1 MQKTTD
7 DFVLPQ
13 EATTSSYRIGII
25 GCGGI
30 TERRHGPVWS
40 AMKDKA
46 QIVALCDVSPERLS
60 LMGEKLNVAKE
71 HHYTD
76 YQQMLAKEQL
86 DIVDIAT
93 SHGTHEELAGTAAE
107 AGVHVVLEKPI
118 ARTVEEADR
127 MIAVAAKNKVKL
139 GVAHNQLFTP
149 ACRETVRII
158 SEGVIGEPFLIRT
171 EGLGGSHVV
180 GRGQNQH
187 WRITQAGSG
196 GGPLIDNG
204 YHQLYR
210 IRAWMNSPVKRVT
223 ARIGTFFHDIEVED
237 LALLLLEHENGG
249 ITSLQTGW
257 CAPSGAAGMEE
268 IFGRKGSIK
277 FGQSGSTPIAI
288 WTTEKRTWEKP
299 ELETEEPDRLGFP
312 TFLQLYLEAIEKDG
326 PVPVSGEDAREILN
340 IVTSAYESGRTG
352 KTIDLV

>member
-1 MQKTTD
+1 MYK
-7 DFVLPQ
+7 V
-13 EATTSSYRIGII
+13 GII

-46 QIVALCDVSPERLS
+46 KIVALCDISSERLS
-60 LMGEKLNVAKE
+60 LMGATLNVAE
-71 HHYTD
+71 AHHYTD
-76 YQQMLAKEQL
+76 YQQMLAKEEL

-93 SHGTHEELAGTAAE
+93 SHGTHEDLAVAAAQ
-107 AGVHVVLEKPI
+107 AGAHVVLEKPI

-127 MIAVAAKNKVKL
+127 MIAAAAKYKVKL
-139 GVAHNQLFTP
+139 GVAHNQLFSP

-158 SEGVIGEPFLIRT
+158 SAGVIGEPFLIRT
-171 EGLGGSHVV
+171 EGLSSRHVV
-180 GRGQNQH
+180 GRGENQD
-187 WRITQAGSG
+187 WRTTIAGGG

-210 IRAWMNSPVKRVT
+210 IRAWMASPVKRVS
-223 ARIGTFFHDIEVED
+223 AKIGTFVHDIEVED
-237 LALLLLEHENGG
+237 LAMLLLEHENGG
-249 ITSLQTGW
+249 ITSVQTGW

-268 IFGRKGSIK
+268 IFGKKGSIK
-277 FGQSGSTPIAI
+277 FGQSGSTPIAV
-288 WTTEKRTWEKP
+288 WTTETQSWHKP
-299 ELETEEPDRLGFP
+299 ELETEEADRLGFP
-312 TFLQLYLEAIEKDG
+312 TFLQLYVEAIENDG

-352 KTIDLV
+352 KTVDLV

>member
-1 MQKTTD
+1 M
-7 DFVLPQ
+7 
-13 EATTSSYRIGII
+13 YRVAII

-46 QIVALCDVSPERLS
+46 KIVALCDVSPERIS
-60 LMGEKLNVAKE
+60 LMGETLNVTAE
-71 HHYTD
+71 HRYTD
-76 YQQMLAKEQL
+76 YQQMLDKEEL

-93 SHGTHEELAGTAAE
+93 PHGFHEEPAVAA
-107 AGVHVVLEKPI
+107 AQYGAHVVLEKPI

-139 GVAHNQLFTP
+139 AVAHNQIFTP
-149 ACRETVRII
+149 ACRETLRII

-171 EGLGGSHVV
+171 EGIGSRHVV
-180 GRGQNQH
+180 GRGKNQN
-187 WRITQAGSG
+187 WRITQAGG
-196 GGPLIDNG
+196 GGGALIDNG

-210 IRAWMNSPVKRVT
+210 IRAWMNSPVKRVM
-223 ARIGTFFHDIEVED
+223 AKVGTFFHDIEVED

-268 IFGRKGSIK
+268 IFGRKGSIR
-277 FGQSGSTPIAI
+277 FGQSGPTPISI
-288 WTTEKRTWEKP
+288 WTTETKSWEKP

-312 TFLQLYLEAIEKDG
+312 TFLQRYVEAIEKDG
-326 PVPVSGEDAREILN
+326 PVPVSGEDSREILN
-340 IVTSAYESGRTG
+340 IVTAAYESGRTG
-352 KTIDLV
+352 KAIEL

>member
-1 MQKTTD
+1 M
-7 DFVLPQ
+7 FRV
-13 EATTSSYRIGII
+13 GII

-30 TERRHGPVWS
+30 TERRHGPIWS
-40 AMKDKA
+40 SMKGKA
-46 QIVALCDVSPERLS
+46 KIVALCDVSPERLS
-60 LMGEKLNVAKE
+60 LMSEMLNVAEE
-71 HHYTD
+71 HRYTD
-76 YQQMLAKEQL
+76 YQQMLAKENL

-93 SHGTHEELAGTAAE
+93 SHGTHEELAVAATE
-107 AGVHVVLEKPI
+107 VGAHVVLEKPI

-127 MIAVAAKNKVKL
+127 MIAAAAKKNVKL
-139 GVAHNQLFTP
+139 AVAHNQLFTP

-171 EGLGGSHVV
+171 EGLSSSHVV
-180 GRGQNQH
+180 GRGTDQH
-187 WRITQAGSG
+187 WRTTKAGGG

-257 CAPSGAAGMEE
+257 CAPSGAVGMEE
-268 IFGRKGSIK
+268 IFGKKGSIK

-288 WTTEKRTWEKP
+288 WTTETRTWEKP

-312 TFLQLYLEAIEKDG
+312 TFLRLYVEAIEKDG
-326 PVPVSGEDAREILN
+326 TVPVSGEDAREILN

-352 KTIDLV
+352 KTIDLIEG